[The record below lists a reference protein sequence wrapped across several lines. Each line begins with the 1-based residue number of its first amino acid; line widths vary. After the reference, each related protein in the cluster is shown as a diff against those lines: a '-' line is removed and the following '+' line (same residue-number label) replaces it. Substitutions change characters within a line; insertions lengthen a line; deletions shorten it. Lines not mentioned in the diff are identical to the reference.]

1 MLQPIRS
8 RPSASF
14 STEFGQKLVELGK
27 THENLCAI
35 TAAMKYGTG
44 LQFFYREFP
53 KRFFDVGMAEQHAV
67 TFAAGL
73 AAGGMIPV
81 VAVYSSFLQR
91 AFDQI
96 VHDVCIQN
104 LHVIFAVDRAGLVG
118 SDGETHQGIF
128 DLSFLSTMPGMTVI
142 SPMDGAELTE
152 VLDFALGQMDGPVA
166 VRYPRGKAYCCE
178 KEERE
183 PIVYAKAELLY
194 EGKDVLILAVGN
206 MVSKACEVRKK
217 LAVQGIHPTIV
228 NMRFVKPFDEDLVR
242 ELAISHRLIVTME
255 DNVYTGGFS
264 EQIQAFLLRERI
276 YHKCLSVCF
285 PDQFI
290 EHGTP
295 EELYEKY
302 GLDAVSVSNRIVRK
316 INGE

>member
-1 MLQPIRS
+1 MLWGRWMV
-8 RPSASF
+8 RW
-14 STEFGQKLVELGK
+14 
-27 THENLCAI
+27 
-35 TAAMKYGTG
+35 
-44 LQFFYREFP
+44 
-53 KRFFDVGMAEQHAV
+53 
-67 TFAAGL
+67 
-73 AAGGMIPV
+73 
-81 VAVYSSFLQR
+81 
-91 AFDQI
+91 
-96 VHDVCIQN
+96 
-104 LHVIFAVDRAGLVG
+104 
-118 SDGETHQGIF
+118 
-128 DLSFLSTMPGMTVI
+128 
-142 SPMDGAELTE
+142 
-152 VLDFALGQMDGPVA
+152 A

-276 YHKCLSVCF
+276 TTNVLVDVSRISLLSTERRKNSMRNM
-285 PDQFI
+285 DWMRHRYRI
-290 EHGTP
+290 
-295 EELYEKY
+295 
-302 GLDAVSVSNRIVRK
+302 GL
-316 INGE
+316 

>member
-1 MLQPIRS
+1 M
-8 RPSASF
+8 
-14 STEFGQKLVELGK
+14 
-27 THENLCAI
+27 
-35 TAAMKYGTG
+35 
-44 LQFFYREFP
+44 
-53 KRFFDVGMAEQHAV
+53 
-67 TFAAGL
+67 
-73 AAGGMIPV
+73 
-81 VAVYSSFLQR
+81 
-91 AFDQI
+91 
-96 VHDVCIQN
+96 
-104 LHVIFAVDRAGLVG
+104 
-118 SDGETHQGIF
+118 
-128 DLSFLSTMPGMTVI
+128 I

-152 VLDFALGQMDGPVA
+152 VLDFALEQMDGPVA